1 MLRVGVTE
9 LDIGFENREEAK
21 ERCLEVM
28 EEACANGVEL
38 LVFPEMTLT
47 GFTMR
52 PWLHGESGDADN
64 ILTVF
69 HFLWRTAK
77 NIRCLWHLD
86 IFIQLWPMAA
96 GCMMK

>member
-21 ERCLEVM
+21 KRCLEVM

-52 PWLHGESGDADN
+52 PWFMGKAGMRIIS
-64 ILTVF
+64 LTVF

-86 IFIQLWPMAA
+86 IFVQLWPMAA
-96 GCMMK
+96 WCMMK